1 MDAHQYI
8 EQRLDDQIAWYD
20 RKSQRNQQA
29 YRYLKI
35 FELAAAS
42 AIPLLTGL
50 IKPDTP
56 WHIVVGILGALI
68 AVCSGVA
75 GMFKF
80 HELWIEYR
88 AVTEALRHQKFLFLT
103 RARPYHESNAFPV
116 LVETVEGILAKENA
130 SWRSFNPPK
139 REEEQ
144 TATASDG
151 SSVAAVGA

>member
-29 YRYLKI
+29 YRCLKI

-75 GMFKF
+75 GLFKF

-130 SWRSFNPPK
+130 GWRTINPPK
-139 REEEQ
+139 REEEP
-144 TATASDG
+144 AASDE
-151 SSVAAVGA
+151 SSVAAVAAS